1 HGFQTLEDDSDV
13 LYLMGH
19 AYVPGAGRGVRFDDP
34 AFAIAWPPPPPDGRT
49 VSAKDRGYPDFV
61 P

>member
-1 HGFQTLEDDSDV
+1 
-13 LYLMGH
+13 MGH
-19 AYVPGAGRGVRFDDP
+19 EYVPGAGRGVRFDDP
-34 AFAIAWPPPPPDGRT
+34 AFAIDWPPAPAGRT